1 VLSPVQESISQA
13 MSPDMATYAID
24 DQQIQDYRRALSP
37 VQKELIADKDYQE
50 FISDNLYKSA
60 EIMEDLV
67 WNLIKIL

>member
-1 VLSPVQESISQA
+1 

-67 WNLIKIL
+67 